1 MATKQRKS
9 KKAGALRGNRAH
21 AGANKNAKKESKKIR
36 RPRVDLK
43 QIEKQLQAPE
53 RPPRLVKAISDSTNQ
68 FKTGRYEN

>member
-9 KKAGALRGNRAH
+9 KNVGATHGNRAH
-21 AGANKNAKKESKKIR
+21 AGAKKNAKKEGKKIR
-36 RPRVDLK
+36 RSRVDLK
-43 QIEKQLQAPE
+43 QIEKQLRAPE